1 MRIIAVVTF
10 DEVLQRFYHEHALD
24 RAHEANRN
32 GEAEQHLRNAN
43 ALLRQWSR
51 VLVGRRDVLGVML
64 PWHLSEGGDRELIP
78 KSGLTVA
85 AAARRLRS
93 MGRQHA
99 RMNPTCWGKLTWQ
112 STSPLTPLFLST
124 HAIGTVDYEELQ
136 VKDGLTHLDGLHRM
150 LAWELHHRLPD
161 DDRIEAY
168 VAGALP
174 VDRPSD
180 FRLATTDVGH
190 RAWHHRDELHVHGQR
205 QIRHRDDR
213 VRDMT
218 NVHGRLD
225 DERAVGLLDGWL
237 RSPDRC
243 HVTDIDLAARDV
255 VLATVQRQRSGQS
268 CDRVLRCGEGNRVWA
283 RDVGRRGAIVDDSAA
298 AR

>member
-1 MRIIAVVTF
+1 MRILAAVTF

-24 RAHEANRN
+24 RAHEANSN
-32 GEAEQHLRNAN
+32 GEAEQHLRNAD

-51 VLVGRRDVLGVML
+51 VLLGRRDVLGVML
-64 PWHLSEGGDRELIP
+64 PWHLSEGGNRELIP

-93 MGRQHA
+93 GGRQHA

-124 HAIGTVDYEELQ
+124 HAIGTVDYEELR

-168 VAGALP
+168 VAGTLP
-174 VDRPSD
+174 VDRPPD

-205 QIRHRDDR
+205 QVRHRDDR

-225 DERAVGLLDGWL
+225 HERAVGLLDGWL
-237 RSPDRC
+237 RPPDRC
-243 HVTDIDLAARDV
+243 HVTDVDLTARDI

-268 CDRVLRCGEGNRVWA
+268 GDRMLRCGEGNRVWP
-283 RDVGRRGAIVDDSAA
+283 RDVGRRGTIVDDSAA

>member
-1 MRIIAVVTF
+1 VRVLAAVTF
-10 DEVLQRFYHEHALD
+10 GEVLQRFYQEHALD
-24 RAHEANRN
+24 RAHEANSN
-32 GEAEQHLRNAN
+32 GEAEQHLRNAD
-43 ALLRQWSR
+43 ALLRQWSW

-85 AAARRLRS
+85 AAARRLRLG
-93 MGRQHA
+93 GRQHA
-99 RMNPTCWGKLTWQ
+99 RLNPTCWGKLTWQ

-124 HAIGTVDYEELQ
+124 RAIGTVDYEELQ

-168 VAGALP
+168 LAGALP
-174 VDRPSD
+174 VDRQGD
-180 FRLATTDVGH
+180 VGLAATEVGH
-190 RAWHHRDELHVHGQR
+190 RAGHHRDELHVHGKGKV
-205 QIRHRDDR
+205 RHRDDR

-218 NVHGRLD
+218 DVHGRLD
-225 DERAVGLLDGWL
+225 QEGAVGLLDGGL

-243 HVTDIDLAARDV
+243 HVTDVDLAARDI
-255 VLATVQRQRSGQS
+255 VLAAVQRQRSGQPR
-268 CDRVLRCGEGNRVWA
+268 DRVLRCGEGDRIWS
-283 RDVGRRGAIVDDSAA
+283 RDVGRWGTIVDDSAA